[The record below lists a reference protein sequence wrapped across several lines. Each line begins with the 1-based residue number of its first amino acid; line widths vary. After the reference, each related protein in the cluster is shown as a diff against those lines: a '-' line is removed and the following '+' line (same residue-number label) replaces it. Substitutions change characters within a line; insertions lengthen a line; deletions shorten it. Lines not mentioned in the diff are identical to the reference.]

1 MYLVLVTPGTGGNEL
16 TNALKWMFT
25 HVYGMKP
32 VAFRLPEPMRERV
45 EEYADQMGESKS
57 IAGRELLRTAFEA
70 QEEIAAL
77 RQENDELRTELE
89 DRRASDK
96 DSIKIT
102 KPTVVS
108 MMGFYLIA
116 LVITVDSGTLLTGLG
131 ISLIL
136 ISAVYS
142 VITNRP
148 T

>member
-1 MYLVLVTPGTGGNEL
+1 
-16 TNALKWMFT
+16 
-25 HVYGMKP
+25 MKP

-57 IAGRELLRTAFEA
+57 IAGRELLRTAFGA

-136 ISAVYS
+136 ISTVYS